1 MSPNHTDAKK
11 YLVWNN
17 KGGVGK
23 TFLTYVLALEY
34 ALQHPD
40 EDVAVIDA
48 CPQSNVS
55 EMLLG
60 GNGTGEENL
69 TVFRDNEITIAGYI
83 KRRYETSRFKRLGNE
98 SSYFIRCSEFNQN
111 CPSNVYL
118 LPGDVDLDICSALIG
133 YLSSAPERGAW
144 VKSRSFLIDLI
155 ESFETRHQVN
165 KRPQVFFVDCN
176 PSFANYTE
184 LAVLATNRILVPCTS
199 DAASLRGIENLFKLI
214 YGVSLKKTASASE
227 DVFLFFNQSVRD
239 NALPLPLI
247 HSFVLNRSRS
257 HLKDAAKAFKSH
269 AKEIEKGAN
278 DYCALDN
285 SLFFEDSARV
295 FNVKD
300 GNTLASILNHEGVP
314 LSKLQQRK
322 YIIYGHETQAN
333 NTQIE
338 PLLEDI
344 TKVVAS
350 L

>member
-1 MSPNHTDAKK
+1 MSNDTTQNKK
-11 YLVWNN
+11 YLIWNN

-60 GNGTGEENL
+60 GNGKGEQNL
-69 TVFRDNEITIAGYI
+69 TVLRNNEVTIAGYI

-98 SSYFIRCSEFNQN
+98 SGYFIQCATLNRN

-133 YLSSAPERGAW
+133 YLSSAPERHAW
-144 VKSRSFLIDLI
+144 AKSRSFLTDLI
-155 ESFETRHQVN
+155 ESFETRHQAS

-184 LAVLATNRILVPCTS
+184 LAVLATNRIVVPCTS

-214 YGVSLKKTASASE
+214 YGVSLKKAAGSSE
-227 DVFLFFNQSVRD
+227 DVFLFFNQSARD

-257 HLKDAAKAFKSH
+257 HLKDAATAFKSH
-269 AKEIEKGAN
+269 AQEIEKVAN
-278 DYCALDN
+278 DFLEHDN
-285 SLFFEDSARV
+285 SLFFDAEAKV

-314 LSKLQQRK
+314 LSNLQQRK
-322 YIIYGHETQAN
+322 YVIYGQETQAN

-338 PLLEDI
+338 PLLEDVK
-344 TKVVAS
+344 KVVAS

>member
-1 MSPNHTDAKK
+1 MSQTPQNAKK
-11 YLVWNN
+11 YLIWNN

-34 ALQHPD
+34 ALKHPD

-60 GNGTGEENL
+60 GNGIGEENL
-69 TVFRDNEITIAGYI
+69 TKLRNDEITIAGYI
-83 KRRYETSRFKRLGNE
+83 KRRYETTRFKRLGNE
-98 SSYFIRCSEFNQN
+98 SGYFIQCAEYNSN
-111 CPSNVYL
+111 CPNNVYL

-133 YLSSAPERGAW
+133 YLSSAPEKGAW

-155 ESFETRHQVN
+155 ESFETRPQAN

-214 YGVSLKKTASASE
+214 YGESLKKTTSPSE
-227 DVFLFFNQSVRD
+227 DVFLFFNQNARD
-239 NALPLPLI
+239 NALPLPFV

-257 HLKDAAKAFKSH
+257 HLQDAATAFKSH
-269 AKEIEKGAN
+269 AQEIEKVAN
-278 DYCALDN
+278 NFLTQN
-285 SLFFEDSARV
+285 ESLFCEKIARV

-322 YIIYGHETQAN
+322 YSIYGQETQAN
-333 NTQIE
+333 NSQIT
-338 PLLEDI
+338 PLLDDI
-344 TKVVAS
+344 KKVVDS